1 MIDDRYKQQ
10 RLEGARLII
19 EKAKEIA
26 LEAKVSLDKIKWDF
40 SAPIVERDF
49 HVLMIISGNRNIQER
64 FSDESLA
71 DFPGKV
77 GTEITVKKI
86 KNMIHALNRK

>member
-1 MIDDRYKQQ
+1 MVNDSYRQQ

-19 EKAKEIA
+19 EKIKEIA
-26 LEAKVSLDKIKWDF
+26 LEAKVSLNKIEWD
-40 SAPIVERDF
+40 SNAPIADRAF
-49 HVLMIISGNRNIQER
+49 HTLMIISGNKSIQEK

-77 GTEITVKKI
+77 GTESTIKKI
-86 KNMIHALNRK
+86 KSMIHALKD